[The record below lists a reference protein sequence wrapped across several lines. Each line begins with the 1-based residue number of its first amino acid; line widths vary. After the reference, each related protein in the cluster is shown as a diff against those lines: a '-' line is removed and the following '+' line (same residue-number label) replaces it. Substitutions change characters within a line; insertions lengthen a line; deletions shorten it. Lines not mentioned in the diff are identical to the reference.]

1 MISRW
6 KSELLESGSLVFT
19 KAKSEDTKTLKAVNE
34 KLYKEIGR
42 QKIEID
48 FQKKLC
54 EAGKIKT
61 HPVVKP
67 VWTIS
72 VRRQCELLTVN
83 RGQLYYA
90 PNEERPENL
99 DMTEFVEIDFDLDKS
114 LTLSSNN
121 GFFRRY

>member
-48 FQKKLC
+48 FQKKTLRSWENKNPPRRETRLDHFGAPAMRASDGEPWPALLC
-54 EAGKIKT
+54 T
-61 HPVVKP
+61 
-67 VWTIS
+67 
-72 VRRQCELLTVN
+72 Q
-83 RGQLYYA
+83 
-90 PNEERPENL
+90 
-99 DMTEFVEIDFDLDKS
+99 
-114 LTLSSNN
+114 
-121 GFFRRY
+121 